1 MAHPQPS
8 VARPQTSVA
17 PSVAHPQTSVVIEF
31 DKDDPGVILQHPQ
44 NLVVPIIQRELEK
57 LDKSELAKL
66 ATYNEIPV
74 NLLDTK
80 EKIILSLL
88 STVPKPIVN
97 IPEDEEKKI
106 KSLSAILQKP
116 QKLAIPILRKTLET
130 LSRKDL
136 KKLTVEQG
144 IPLYGSPTKDE
155 LIVDL
160 LLSLVVPQPL
170 IEAPLTGEEKDIA
183 LEELAQKF
191 GYRVVQ
197 VPKDGNCQFNAISAS
212 LKLTGGAQFKS
223 YNHQKLRSMVV
234 KYLKKVDDIVRLY
247 LPAVRPDLPTDSPE
261 QLHKSIKK
269 YLKQLEMD
277 GTWGDSI
284 SLLTLSEIFKVKFN
298 LLMLN
303 TKNFQF
309 VSNDDSFTTIIPLG
323 FIDDYHYTALEKLPK
338 KIIGQPIPIQPRT
351 PPTPQPRTP
360 PTPQPRTPPT
370 PQPRTPPTPQPRTP
384 PTPQPRTPPTP
395 QPRTPLAQIE
405 PSRMPES
412 PIMPPTQIE
421 PSRTPYIEP
430 PVFKPVKPVAS
441 VNDLLKIM
449 DTVKPYI
456 YDDIAQLEKANQQ
469 IMVSLGM

>member
-1 MAHPQPS
+1 VARPQPS
-8 VARPQTSVA
+8 VIKQSIA
-17 PSVAHPQTSVVIEF
+17 IEL
-31 DKDDPGVILQHPQ
+31 DKDDPAKSVGVILQHPQ
-44 NLVVPIIQRELEK
+44 NLVVPIVQRELEK

-130 LSRKDL
+130 LSRNDL

-170 IEAPLTGEEKDIA
+170 IEAPLIETPLIEAPLTGEEKDTA

-191 GYRVVQ
+191 GYKVVQ

-223 YNHQKLRSMVV
+223 YNHQKLRSMAV
-234 KYLKKVDDIVRLY
+234 KYLKRVDDIVQLY

-384 PTPQPRTPPTP
+384 PIQPRM
-395 QPRTPLAQIE
+395 PLAQIE
-405 PSRMPES
+405 PSRMPLTQIES

-421 PSRTPYIEP
+421 PSRTLYIEP